1 VPFVGD
7 LERLFA
13 SSLYP
18 LRIPLL
24 VAGIVVA
31 ALVVH
36 TARRRGWL
44 VAARAHPG
52 RSALVLAPILAV
64 ALPLG
69 WYLASPLFITTRI
82 DEAPPVAVLSPGS
95 DGAGTSPSIVSAPAS
110 SAAVPS
116 QSPLSPV
123 FSAAPSAAPPAAPP
137 AAPSDATAGPALVE
151 WRGTF
156 HGEDDFHFGRGT
168 ARLFATADGV
178 FVRFEGFEVRNG
190 PDLYVYLSPAA
201 GGYAGKGNLELGP
214 LKASE
219 GNQNYRLPA
228 GTDPSAYRSVVI
240 WCKQFSVQFAV
251 ATLKAG

>member
-1 VPFVGD
+1 VSFVGD

-18 LRIPLL
+18 LRIPLF

-31 ALVVH
+31 ALLVR

-52 RSALVLAPILAV
+52 RSSLVLAAILAV

-95 DGAGTSPSIVSAPAS
+95 DGAGTSPSIA
-110 SAAVPS
+110 
-116 QSPLSPV
+116 SPV
-123 FSAAPSAAPPAAPP
+123 FSAAPP
-137 AAPSDATAGPALVE
+137 AAPSDPHSDVTAGPVLAE
-151 WRGTF
+151 RRGMF

-168 ARLFATADGV
+168 ARLFGTPDGV
-178 FVRFEGFEVRNG
+178 FLRFEGFEVRNG

-201 GGYAGKGNLELGP
+201 GGYAGKGNLELGR
-214 LKASE
+214 LKASQ

-228 GTDPSAYRSVVI
+228 GTDPATYRSVVI
-240 WCKQFSVQFAV
+240 WCKQFAVQFAV
-251 ATLKAG
+251 ATLKAA

>member
-1 VPFVGD
+1 VSFVGD

-18 LRIPLL
+18 LRMPLF
-24 VAGIVVA
+24 VAGIVVL
-31 ALVVH
+31 ALVLRI
-36 TARRRGWL
+36 ARRRGWL

-52 RSALVLAPILAV
+52 RSAMILTPILAV

-69 WYLASPLFITTRI
+69 WYLASPLFITTTI
-82 DEAPPVAVLSPGS
+82 DEAPPVAVLSP
-95 DGAGTSPSIVSAPAS
+95 AS
-110 SAAVPS
+110 SAPVPT
-116 QSPLSPV
+116 QLPVSPV
-123 FSAAPSAAPPAAPP
+123 FSAAPPAAPP
-137 AAPSDATAGPALVE
+137 SVHSDATAGPALAE
-151 WRGTF
+151 RRGTF
-156 HGEDDFHFGRGT
+156 HGQDDFHFGRGT
-168 ARLFATADGV
+168 ARLFVTADGV

-190 PDLYVYLSPAA
+190 PDLYVYLSPSSN
-201 GGYAGKGNLELGP
+201 GYAGKGNLELGR

-240 WCKQFSVQFAV
+240 WCKQFAVQFAV

>member
-1 VPFVGD
+1 VSFVGD

-18 LRIPLL
+18 LRIPLF
-24 VAGIVVA
+24 VAGVVVA
-31 ALVVH
+31 ALLVR
-36 TARRRGWL
+36 TAGRRGWL

-52 RSALVLAPILAV
+52 RSSLVLAPILAV

-69 WYLASPLFITTRI
+69 WYFASPLFITTRI
-82 DEAPPVAVLSPGS
+82 DEAPPIGAGSPGPGVA
-95 DGAGTSPSIVSAPAS
+95 GASPSIALSPPS
-110 SAAVPS
+110 PPSAVPS
-116 QSPLSPV
+116 AV
-123 FSAAPSAAPPAAPP
+123 AAS
-137 AAPSDATAGPALVE
+137 PALAE
-151 WRGTF
+151 RRGTF

-178 FVRFEGFEVRNG
+178 FVRFENFAVRNG
-190 PDLYVYLSPAA
+190 PDLYVYLSPSSN
-201 GGYAGKGNLELGP
+201 GYARKGNLELGR

-240 WCKQFSVQFAV
+240 WCKQFAVPFAV

>member
-1 VPFVGD
+1 MSFVGD

-18 LRIPLL
+18 LRVPLF

-31 ALVVH
+31 ALVVR
-36 TARRRGWL
+36 TASRRGWL

-82 DEAPPVAVLSPGS
+82 DEAPPIAAGSPGPGVA
-95 DGAGTSPSIVSAPAS
+95 GASPSIELPPPSTPSV
-110 SAAVPS
+110 VPS
-116 QSPLSPV
+116 AV
-123 FSAAPSAAPPAAPP
+123 AAS
-137 AAPSDATAGPALVE
+137 PALAE
-151 WRGTF
+151 RRGTF
-156 HGEDDFHFGRGT
+156 QGEDDFHFGRGT
-168 ARLFATADGV
+168 ARLFATAEGV
-178 FVRFEGFEVRNG
+178 FVRFENFAVRNG
-190 PDLYVYLSPAA
+190 PDLYVYLSPSSN
-201 GGYAGKGNLELGP
+201 GYAGKGNLELGR

-228 GTDPSAYRSVVI
+228 GTDPATYRSVVI
-240 WCKQFSVQFAV
+240 WCKQFAVQFAV

>member
-1 VPFVGD
+1 MSFVGD

-13 SSLYP
+13 SNLYP
-18 LRIPLL
+18 LRVPLF

-31 ALVVH
+31 ALVVR

-82 DEAPPVAVLSPGS
+82 DEAPPIAAGSPGLGVA
-95 DGAGTSPSIVSAPAS
+95 GASPSIVLSPRSAPS
-110 SAAVPS
+110 VVPS
-116 QSPLSPV
+116 AV
-123 FSAAPSAAPPAAPP
+123 AAS
-137 AAPSDATAGPALVE
+137 PALAAR
-151 WRGTF
+151 RGTF

-178 FVRFEGFEVRNG
+178 FVRFENFAVRNG
-190 PDLYVYLSPAA
+190 PDLYVYLSPSSN
-201 GGYAGKGNLELGP
+201 GYAGKGNLELGR

-228 GTDPSAYRSVVI
+228 GTDPATYRSVVI
-240 WCKQFSVQFAV
+240 WCKQFAVQFAV

>member
-1 VPFVGD
+1 MSFVGD

-13 SSLYP
+13 RGLYP
-18 LRIPLL
+18 LRIRLL
-24 VAGIVVA
+24 VAGIVVVSF
-31 ALVVH
+31 VVRIV
-36 TARRRGWL
+36 RRRGWL

-52 RSALVLAPILAV
+52 RSALILVPILAV

-69 WYLASPLFITTRI
+69 WYLASPLFITTTI
-82 DEAPPVAVLSPGS
+82 DEAPPVAVLSP
-95 DGAGTSPSIVSAPAS
+95 AS

-116 QSPLSPV
+116 QLPASPV
-123 FSAAPSAAPPAAPP
+123 FLAAPAALPSAH
-137 AAPSDATAGPALVE
+137 SDATAGPALAE
-151 WRGTF
+151 RRGTF

-168 ARLFATADGV
+168 ARLFATDDGL
-178 FVRFEGFEVRNG
+178 FVRFEDFQVRNG

-201 GGYAGKGNLELGP
+201 GGYARKGNLELGR

-240 WCKQFSVQFAV
+240 WCKQFAVQFAV